1 MKNVN
6 RGKSHL
12 SKTSNFSNFYLIYKN
27 VIYHIHYISYTLK
40 NGIIPISFCTLY
52 HVKAGS
58 EF

>member
-12 SKTSNFSNFYLIYKN
+12 SKTSNLSNFYLIRILYI
-27 VIYHIHYISYTLK
+27 IYIIQK
-40 NGIIPISFCTLY
+40 NGIIPTSFCTLY
-52 HVKAGS
+52 RVKAGS